1 MPLGIHPQSLL
12 RAEPQAALW
21 FQRQSAE
28 TLELDTE
35 GLLTLQKILQGRRWL
50 GLRGWLFRNYLLARG
65 FVQPVPEADRNSQQQ
80 LADLIRLSAHT
91 QAPLRARSAPEVLH
105 ISLTDACQQRCAGC
119 FFSNQTRQPNQYFDF
134 EAFQALTAQAVKAR
148 VFQLALG
155 GGEPLMHPRLLEM
168 VSHAHRSGLVV
179 NLTSN
184 GGLLTPLK
192 ARQLLQ
198 AGLSQI
204 QFSLAGAD
212 AASHGQVRPG
222 FEALAPAMNACRE
235 AGLRW
240 GMNVLVTAQNLSELD
255 AMLAWLSAQGVYSV
269 NIIRPKPSTLE
280 PDWLAQNLP
289 DAMQNRQLAGVLQ
302 RWQRKGRFLLLTDTS
317 LSFLRRADAGRL
329 YRNGVAGCS
338 AGRRMLSVQVDGRVS
353 PCSHIP
359 LSDTIEA
366 GDFMQAWWA
375 SEHLERFRRLEET
388 LQGACG
394 DCELKSVCRGCRAVV
409 WQQTGN
415 FDGEDL
421 QCPKRLSTFY
431 SPS

>member
-1 MPLGIHPQSLL
+1 MPFKLHPQSLL
-12 RAEPQAALW
+12 RPEPRAALW

-35 GLLTLQKILQGRRWL
+35 GLQTLQYILQGRRWL

-65 FVQPVPEADRNSQQQ
+65 FLQPASKPHRASQQQ
-80 LADLIRLSAHT
+80 LAELISLSEHI
-91 QAPLRARSAPEVLH
+91 QAPLRARTAPEVLH
-105 ISLTDACQQRCAGC
+105 LSLTDACQQRCAGC
-119 FFSNQTRQPNQYFDF
+119 FFSNQTRQPNRYLDLKTF
-134 EAFQALTAQAVKAR
+134 EALSAAAVKAR

-155 GGEPLMHPRLLEM
+155 GGEPLMHPHLLAM
-168 VSHAHRSGLVV
+168 ISHAHASGLVV

-184 GGLLTPLK
+184 GGLLTPEK
-192 ARQLLQ
+192 ARQFKQ

-212 AASHGQVRPG
+212 AAEHGRVRPG
-222 FEALAPAMNACRE
+222 FEALAPAMAACRE

-240 GMNVLVTAQNLSELD
+240 GMNVLVTAQNLSSLD
-255 AMLAWLSAQGVYSV
+255 RMLAWLAAEGAYSV
-269 NIIRPKPSTLE
+269 NIIRPKPSAQE
-280 PDWLAQNLP
+280 PDWLAQQLP
-289 DAMQNRQLAGVLQ
+289 DASQNRQLAAILQ
-302 RWQRKGRFLLLTDTS
+302 RWQRKGPFLLLTDTS
-317 LSFLRRADAGRL
+317 LSFLRTANLERL

-338 AGRRMLSVQVDGRVS
+338 AGRRMLSVQVDGRVA

-366 GDFMQAWWA
+366 GDFMTVWWG
-375 SEHLERFRRLEET
+375 SEHLERFRRLEDT
-388 LQGACG
+388 LQGACR